1 MKQKIT
7 KDTIATAAVSMV
19 LLVLGLVL
27 LLNPDFGSAAL
38 TKVLGWALIVGGVL
52 GILAGIFTW
61 PAFGI
66 PAMVLCAAA
75 LAAGIYLLNHAMALA
90 ALAGLVL
97 GVYIIIRGAIGLRVA
112 FRIRADGLDFKVP
125 LVYALI
131 LIVLG
136 LALVCSPLSPTRLI
150 MRLSGVVMI
159 VCAALNLLSQWKN
172 TRYIE
177 RSTDG
182 PDIID
187 ADD

>member
-1 MKQKIT
+1 MKQKMT
-7 KDTIATAAVSMV
+7 KDTISTVVISIL

-27 LLNPDFGSAAL
+27 LINPDFGSAAL

-61 PAFGI
+61 PAFGVS
-66 PAMVLCAAA
+66 AMALCAVA

-97 GVYIIIRGAIGLRVA
+97 GVYIILRGIIGLRMA
-112 FRIRADGLDFKVP
+112 FRIRADGLDFKAP

-150 MRLSGVVMI
+150 MRLSGVAMI
-159 VCAALNLLSQWKN
+159 VCAALNLLSQRKN
-172 TRYIE
+172 ARYIQ